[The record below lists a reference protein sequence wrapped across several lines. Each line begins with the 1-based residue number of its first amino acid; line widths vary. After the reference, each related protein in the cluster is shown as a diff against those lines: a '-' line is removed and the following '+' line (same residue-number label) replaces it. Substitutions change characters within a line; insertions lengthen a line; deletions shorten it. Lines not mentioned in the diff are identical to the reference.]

1 MRISDWSSD
10 VCSSDL
16 LEPTLLTDGDV
27 RSLSDKVRLEV
38 DPEFDHNMETAWPMK
53 VAARVT
59 ITLRGGQQ
67 LIGSHDPWPET
78 STMNY
83 DKLADQLLA
92 VCKARFDATR
102 AAPAVAPR
110 SSPQKL
116 ADVNE
121 PASPTP

>member
-53 VAARVT
+53 FEARVT

-67 LIGSHDPWPET
+67 LIGYHDTWPET

-83 DKLADQLLA
+83 DQVADKFLA
-92 VCKARFDATR
+92 VCEGRFDDTR
-102 AAPAVAPR
+102 DR
-110 SSPQKL
+110 KSTRLNSSH
-116 ADVNE
+116 
-121 PASPTP
+121 

>member
-53 VAARVT
+53 FEARVT

-67 LIGSHDPWPET
+67 LIGYHDTWPET

-83 DKLADQLLA
+83 DQVADNFLA
-92 VCKARFDATR
+92 VGEGPLGAH
-102 AAPAVAPR
+102 APAPVADTAP
-110 SSPQKL
+110 SL
-116 ADVNE
+116 E
-121 PASPTP
+121 TPAGQQ